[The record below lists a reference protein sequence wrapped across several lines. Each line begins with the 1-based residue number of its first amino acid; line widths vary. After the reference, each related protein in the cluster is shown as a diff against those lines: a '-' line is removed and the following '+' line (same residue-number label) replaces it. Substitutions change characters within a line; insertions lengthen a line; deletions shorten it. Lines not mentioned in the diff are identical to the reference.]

1 MTSKNSTNYYSKKT
15 RNAFTTK

>member
-15 RNAFTTK
+15 RNAFTAK